1 MPDMDNY
8 ENLFQQVDRI
18 IASQS
23 GVDNYNVTKAF
34 DSIRKSFDD
43 FKDGYVILRRENQVL
58 KIGVVGQVKAG
69 KSSFLNSL
77 FFNGESVLPKAS
89 TPMTAGLTVLE
100 YGEES
105 EFVVEY
111 YNESEWQYFER
122 NAKEY
127 DECVMRYKDAHPNVK
142 DEAVVKSANIPIELI
157 SANELVSNCADSA
170 KAKITEE
177 STTETK
183 KFSGIRDL
191 QEILEDFVGAK
202 GKFTSVVKCLTIRL
216 KDERL
221 KDVCIVD
228 TPGVNDPVVSRE
240 LRTRDFL
247 RECHGVFFLSSASQ
261 FCNSSD
267 VSFLSNRVESQGI
280 SKIVVI
286 ASRFDSVLQ
295 DLSVAKEFKDDL
307 WGAVESCSCKLEG
320 WFKSNV
326 KNPDYIFDVSSG
338 IGFSIAQKP
347 EDEWDSMERNVVEQM
362 KSLYPSSFST
372 PEALKESFLNLANL
386 DEIRK
391 EYLEEVFIKNRDSII
406 EKKTDGYVDQ
416 KRKEIHEVLAYQK
429 QAVEENL
436 NALMSADISR
446 MKQTKK
452 ATKQVLED
460 IKGELESLANVCDD
474 NVVEFRKKLENQF
487 IESIEVCAPTKTVEK
502 EFARKSTTMGWYRSV
517 KAKCELV
524 DGGKMAKEMNEKIS
538 DAANSLSKNWE
549 ENVKDLN
556 DKLSSKVAELIKKA
570 QDDDKSAY
578 VDADGMRRILS
589 ECIASLTNE
598 ATFVYND
605 IVKEAKRRITDI
617 GQDVTLVRELEE
629 EEMSESV
636 ALERIGKIVV
646 ETNKNIRNKVCEA
659 VDYFERGLK
668 TKLAHSENT
677 VKNLF
682 KARKNDL
689 IKKADTSIGKALEEL
704 EEELKDKERHAE
716 IYKTAIAKIKE
727 MEGLL

>member
-1 MPDMDNY
+1 MDNY

-326 KNPDYIFDVSSG
+326 KNP
-338 IGFSIAQKP
+338 
-347 EDEWDSMERNVVEQM
+347 
-362 KSLYPSSFST
+362 
-372 PEALKESFLNLANL
+372 
-386 DEIRK
+386 
-391 EYLEEVFIKNRDSII
+391 
-406 EKKTDGYVDQ
+406 
-416 KRKEIHEVLAYQK
+416 
-429 QAVEENL
+429 
-436 NALMSADISR
+436 
-446 MKQTKK
+446 
-452 ATKQVLED
+452 
-460 IKGELESLANVCDD
+460 
-474 NVVEFRKKLENQF
+474 
-487 IESIEVCAPTKTVEK
+487 
-502 EFARKSTTMGWYRSV
+502 
-517 KAKCELV
+517 
-524 DGGKMAKEMNEKIS
+524 
-538 DAANSLSKNWE
+538 
-549 ENVKDLN
+549 
-556 DKLSSKVAELIKKA
+556 
-570 QDDDKSAY
+570 
-578 VDADGMRRILS
+578 
-589 ECIASLTNE
+589 
-598 ATFVYND
+598 
-605 IVKEAKRRITDI
+605 
-617 GQDVTLVRELEE
+617 
-629 EEMSESV
+629 
-636 ALERIGKIVV
+636 
-646 ETNKNIRNKVCEA
+646 
-659 VDYFERGLK
+659 
-668 TKLAHSENT
+668 
-677 VKNLF
+677 
-682 KARKNDL
+682 
-689 IKKADTSIGKALEEL
+689 
-704 EEELKDKERHAE
+704 
-716 IYKTAIAKIKE
+716 
-727 MEGLL
+727 